1 MPADD
6 TTGDR
11 RVFWRLQ
18 SHQINA
24 TRILVDGQVETTGGG
39 SHTANLAYSDL
50 DDYRGERHSL
60 TLEAEITVTL
70 KKHVRTGDR
79 YCRTKNNT
87 TSCRTGWDDEYT
99 YPTETVRVSDSTTV
113 EEYDLAVSGFVARYP
128 NGDLRLVVYRS
139 DPWLGHSVPNSDVRG
154 VWRFYSARDSDW
166 DTLVRST
173 DDGSTRTH
181 SPLHP
186 LQMNAFPMET
196 GPSASTSRV
205 IILASG
211 EATQPPSL
219 PPNVNL
225 NVVTEP
231 YTASYGIATRTA
243 TEEASSGLQAWG
255 LVRGVTVDADD
266 SDFAQIEIHRSNL
279 TLSTVNLTE
288 NATTVRV
295 RLEDAATGEPINTA
309 GRDGCVVLDGQRL
322 NTTGNGTATVII
334 ARLTAVVSARY
345 EPGEWWLNTPEYV
358 GDSAKIH
365 VGGTALELIVTLSRF
380 FSPGR
385 AVLAGHLRRRSRH
398 AIGHLATVAEVVIR
412 MQMSSGCSLAVRV
425 PGRRMAQYAAMTTGF
440 LVAAVQPAVAQDGGD
455 DGGGLLDGLG
465 DIIIGALTELLRIL
479 FSPIRS
485 VIEDHG
491 NALLDLVVGTPHP
504 DSVFS
509 APTNGPRPNLYS
521 YYWETMVPL
530 SLSLYGL
537 AIGFVILFESTSHL
551 FSSYHRTKLKKRAF
565 PGLLGILS

>member
-1 MPADD
+1 MGSDRLTVTVVLLAVVFVGTSTVTPAIAHPENETGYGIDERTFVVLWSGDEDGNVSVQDRDGELAALRQLANGTDIPLNSPTRAVEHWNRGDLEDFPETDENVSIHPPDADTEDGRFVKDAYAELFAVQPSTRARLSESRTPLYVAPDGRVLGTVDYRVDVPADD

-24 TRILVDGQVETTGGG
+24 TRILVDEQVETTGDG

-50 DDYRGERHSL
+50 DDYPGERHSL

-70 KKHVRTGDR
+70 EKHVRTGDCH
-79 YCRTKNNT
+79 CRTENNT
-87 TSCRTGWDDEYT
+87 TSCRTEWDDEYT
-99 YPTETVRVSDSTTV
+99 YPTETVRVSDSITV
-113 EEYDLAVSGFVARYP
+113 EEYDLSVSGFVARYP
-128 NGDLRLVVYRS
+128 NGDLGLVVYKS
-139 DPWLGHSVPNSDVRG
+139 DPWLGHSVPNGDVRG

-205 IILASG
+205 TILDAFG

-225 NVVTEP
+225 DVVTEP

-243 TEEASSGLQAWG
+243 TEEAFSGLQAWG
-255 LVRGVTVDADD
+255 LVRGVTVEADE
-266 SDFAQIEIHRSNL
+266 SDFAQIEIRRSDL
-279 TLSTVNLTE
+279 TLLTVNSSE

-309 GRDGCVVLDGQRL
+309 GRDGYVVLDGQRL
-322 NTTGNGTATVII
+322 NTTGNGTATVTIT
-334 ARLTAVVSARY
+334 RSTAVVSARY
-345 EPGEWWLNTPEYV
+345 EPGRWWRNTPGYV

-365 VGGTALELIVTLSRF
+365 VGGTALEVIVTLSRF
-380 FSPGR
+380 FVPVG
-385 AVLAGHLRRRSRH
+385 LFL
-398 AIGHLATVAEVVIR
+398 
-412 MQMSSGCSLAVRV
+412 LAVYVIDRV
-425 PGRRMAQYAAMTTGF
+425 TQSGIWPPWR
-440 LVAAVQPAVAQDGGD
+440 
-455 DGGGLLDGLG
+455 GL
-465 DIIIGALTELLRIL
+465 
-479 FSPIRS
+479 
-485 VIEDHG
+485 
-491 NALLDLVVGTPHP
+491 
-504 DSVFS
+504 
-509 APTNGPRPNLYS
+509 
-521 YYWETMVPL
+521 
-530 SLSLYGL
+530 
-537 AIGFVILFESTSHL
+537 
-551 FSSYHRTKLKKRAF
+551 
-565 PGLLGILS
+565 